1 MKNFSILNSFIFLIL
16 INEIINN
23 DAIDI
28 YEDCSAGKY
37 GLDCQKNCT
46 CNKWSSSRNCSRIE
60 GRCLD
65 CKFGQFDVDCDEICD
80 PRCKTNL
87 CCAVLSS
94 KYKKSKINIKT
105 NITILNVKIGT
116 KILKIA
122 ADYNVG
128 YPLAIFNKSIPDGID
143 FENGFLETTSYNYS
157 EYEVEGNRYENNSV
171 LFING
176 KNELLNIVIPIIVDN
191 THDYPEIN
199 GVIGLCFYNSI
210 NMNLFL
216 KGKIKLNIAS
226 FEVDNKMININ
237 FGSLFSKQKKYVHKL
252 SYCKALSDEDSKHLR
267 MKCKVEGMRAKQYS
281 DALELDNTE
290 IQFNLNKDSSFI
302 LKNESKYRNYITKY
316 YFDDD
321 NYYLNETSQS
331 STIFCFK
338 KSKINRLSEF
348 GFVIN
353 KYYYSYD
360 ADELFKESPDCSST
374 KAKYLKFRM
383 ELRNDDTNLII
394 VGKHFFNDMKFTIDN
409 EEKKI
414 YFYSDNVEY
423 FSGDIVENFSS
434 KPSLTSDPFATSL
447 VGVAIVIFLNI
458 ITFLIYFYFKRK
470 KEKIN

>member
-1 MKNFSILNSFIFLIL
+1 
-16 INEIINN
+16 
-23 DAIDI
+23 
-28 YEDCSAGKY
+28 
-37 GLDCQKNCT
+37 
-46 CNKWSSSRNCSRIE
+46 
-60 GRCLD
+60 
-65 CKFGQFDVDCDEICD
+65 
-80 PRCKTNL
+80 
-87 CCAVLSS
+87 
-94 KYKKSKINIKT
+94 
-105 NITILNVKIGT
+105 
-116 KILKIA
+116 
-122 ADYNVG
+122 
-128 YPLAIFNKSIPDGID
+128 
-143 FENGFLETTSYNYS
+143 
-157 EYEVEGNRYENNSV
+157 
-171 LFING
+171 
-176 KNELLNIVIPIIVDN
+176 
-191 THDYPEIN
+191 
-199 GVIGLCFYNSI
+199 
-210 NMNLFL
+210 
-216 KGKIKLNIAS
+216 
-226 FEVDNKMININ
+226 
-237 FGSLFSKQKKYVHKL
+237 
-252 SYCKALSDEDSKHLR
+252 

-447 VGVAIVIFLNI
+447 VGVATVIFLNI